1 MRPPEKRTFSAQG
14 IPEKNCSR
22 ALVQATPSPS
32 PSVSRSDAH
41 RIQTEESEALDE
53 PVSCRAEDA
62 ASEDRQF
69 RLVNLAALTP
79 SSWPTGE
86 CLHSSSLA
94 PPLRVRVQTAV
105 GPRASLA
112 ASVVAV
118 LRGGMHPGAA
128 G

>member
-1 MRPPEKRTFSAQG
+1 MGGNRK
-14 IPEKNCSR
+14 
-22 ALVQATPSPS
+22 
-32 PSVSRSDAH
+32 
-41 RIQTEESEALDE
+41 TEESEALDE

-94 PPLRVRVQTAV
+94 PPLRARVQTAV

-112 ASVVAV
+112 ASTEETEALDNESVSG
-118 LRGGMHPGAA
+118 RTEDAA
-128 G
+128 SEDRQFWLGIWLL

>member
-1 MRPPEKRTFSAQG
+1 MCVFLCWK
-14 IPEKNCSR
+14 SR
-22 ALVQATPSPS
+22 VAFGWRLDCALGEWITMGGN
-32 PSVSRSDAH
+32 RK
-41 RIQTEESEALDE
+41 TEESEALDE

-94 PPLRVRVQTAV
+94 PPLRARVPDGSRPAGQ
-105 GPRASLA
+105 PRTSQHL
-112 ASVVAV
+112 
-118 LRGGMHPGAA
+118 
-128 G
+128 